1 MPARKKPAAKR
12 RTSPRGGS
20 SAWLIALTLCSL
32 AGLGISVWLLQ
43 QERQKNAPDR
53 SLTEKA
59 LKMAGEHPD
68 AEVFQ
73 LDPEEKKK

>member
-1 MPARKKPAAKR
+1 MPARKKPTAKR
-12 RTSPRGGS
+12 RSSPRGGS
-20 SAWLIALTLCSL
+20 QAWLVALTICSL
-32 AGLGISVWLLQ
+32 VGLGLSLWLLH

-59 LKMAGEHPD
+59 LKIAGDHPD

-73 LDPEEKKK
+73 LEPEEKKK